1 MKLNLEGKSQNEK
14 LIIAYLEENASES
27 LAEKINTGK
36 KTMEGCMAYIISEAR
51 QQAQKG
57 VAMIDDATVYG
68 WAVHFFEE
76 DEIKEAKA
84 PTQAAVVHKPEK
96 APEPKP
102 EKKPEKAPEKPK
114 QEPQLAGQMNIYD
127 FLGGMQ

>member
-1 MKLNLEGKSQNEK
+1 MKLKLEGKSQNEK
-14 LIIAYLEENASES
+14 VIIAYLEENASES

-51 QQAQKG
+51 QQAQAG

-84 PTQAAVVHKPEK
+84 PTQADVVHKPEK